1 MNFDNLPQKNE
12 YKFKEVTSLTGVKP
26 YVLRFWES
34 EFTQISPQVDEAG
47 QKIYSTVD
55 LEFVKRIKD
64 LLFNEKLSIPT
75 AKAMLDQELSLAQEA
90 VDSPELIEQV
100 ETFQAGDQI
109 ESYAGVEM
117 REAIG
122 NIIMQHSHS
131 LDNKKESLLADMEQ
145 QKEILLQKQFN
156 DQDVLRLV
164 QTKKKL
170 NGVLTKLDTIIESHG
185 WS

>member
-34 EFTQISPQVDEAG
+34 EFTQISPQVNEAG
-47 QKIYSTVD
+47 QKIYSPLD
-55 LEFVKRIKD
+55 LEFVKRIKE
-64 LLFNEKLSIPT
+64 LLFIEKLSIPK
-75 AKAMLDQELSLAQEA
+75 AKAMLDEELSLAQTQEVV
-90 VDSPELIEQV
+90 VDEPELP
-100 ETFQAGDQI
+100 AM
-109 ESYAGVEM
+109 ESKQMEAYAGVEM

-122 NIIMQHSHS
+122 SIIMQHSHS
-131 LDNKKESLLADMEQ
+131 LNYQQESLRADLEQ
-145 QKEILLQKQFN
+145 QKEMIMQKQFN

-170 NGVLTKLDTIIESHG
+170 NVVLNKLETIIEKHN
-185 WS
+185 WV